1 MLSNRKTK
9 KMLVMNP
16 ITKNK
21 VARKKVIAMTG
32 KGNYQ
37 RGHWLE
43 QISRILGGIEDISVI
58 SNSLP

>member
-9 KMLVMNP
+9 KTPVMNP

-21 VARKKVIAMTG
+21 VARKKVLAMMG

-37 RGHWLE
+37 YGRW
-43 QISRILGGIEDISVI
+43 
-58 SNSLP
+58 

>member
-1 MLSNRKTK
+1 MGNIPDREEGGVLEMLSNRKK
-9 KMLVMNP
+9 KTPVMKP

-37 RGHWLE
+37 RG
-43 QISRILGGIEDISVI
+43 RR
-58 SNSLP
+58 

>member
-1 MLSNRKTK
+1 MMSNRITK
-9 KMLVMNP
+9 KTPVMNP

-37 RGHWLE
+37 HGHW
-43 QISRILGGIEDISVI
+43 
-58 SNSLP
+58 